1 MLTYNVN
8 ATQAYKRLLKGV
20 VGCIEQRRV
29 VTVGSTLDA
38 FLTRTKKKKKE
49 EEGKRE
55 RDDRGKKKKSSRG
68 KRENGTRSLTPTQA
82 PENRKQ
88 KGNYGFYSLFKINNC
103 GYTREQHPT
112 LRKLSLS
119 LSRFCFLATT
129 SLTPNSFLF
138 ITRETRCI

>member
-55 RDDRGKKKKSSRG
+55 RDDRGKKKKSQVAESERTEQDLLHQRKHQKTGNKRG
-68 KRENGTRSLTPTQA
+68 IMA
-82 PENRKQ
+82 
-88 KGNYGFYSLFKINNC
+88 
-103 GYTREQHPT
+103 
-112 LRKLSLS
+112 
-119 LSRFCFLATT
+119 
-129 SLTPNSFLF
+129 F
-138 ITRETRCI
+138 IHYLK